1 MKLLIQHNFKT
12 GLGDMYNDMV
22 EYMTTV
28 KKYKDMGWEVHL
40 IFCLYDNKYIREKV
54 FNKIFD
60 DETINYFDSVEETFQ
75 PIRDKKYKEFYYN
88 SSAHEP
94 QNPGTHRWDIFTD
107 TNIEKIELLRLPTHV
122 FRIKVENVIKPQFR
136 KYLIDGAND
145 FVKSIG
151 RRYNLL
157 HIRNMDSEKNETKYL
172 DLKNKFLNFLE
183 HNKEFFHLGTN
194 NRFLDDNLKN
204 LDNVITYK
212 FTTFDSIDNELNAT
226 FNSKLNNEQLFLRL
240 CETIQ
245 EMISIR
251 SAKKIY
257 SYTDY
262 GWISLF
268 LLYGILEGNK
278 KEKDFIK
285 INF

>member
-22 EYMTTV
+22 EYMTTT
-28 KKYKDMGWEVHL
+28 KKYKDMGYEVHL
-40 IFCLYDNKYIREKV
+40 IFCLYDNKYVKEKV
-54 FNKIFD
+54 FHKIFD
-60 DETINYFDSVEETFQ
+60 DQTIGFFDSVEETFT
-75 PIRDKKYKEFYYN
+75 PIRDKNYKEYSYN

-107 TNIEKIELLRLPTHV
+107 TKLARIELLRLSVNV
-122 FRIKVENVIKPQFR
+122 FRIKVENVVKPQFQ
-136 KYLIDGAND
+136 KYLIDGANN

-157 HIRNMDSEKNETKYL
+157 HVRTMDSEKNETKYS
-172 DLKNKFLNFLE
+172 DLKNKFLNLLE
-183 HNKEFFHLGTN
+183 ENKDIFHLGTN
-194 NRFLDDNLKN
+194 NRFLNESLENLE
-204 LDNVITYK
+204 NVITYK
-212 FTTFDSIDNELNAT
+212 FTTFNSIDNELNAT
-226 FNSKLNNEQLFLRL
+226 FNSRLNNEQLFLRF

-251 SAKKIY
+251 STKKIY